1 MERVRA
7 GFACRAV
14 TRWRRKSSATAA
26 PSRSKSPTSRHLC
39 SNSTC
44 SNSNDCMRDD
54 DVDMAIMRLQG
65 ALCAECNGISAN
77 VSAHT
82 MFHSEHSRDE
92 NHSGSSEVLVCSPQM
107 SGSIL
112 TSEGNLRREDG
123 RQRQRARSARAQ
135 SRESTTAHSTA
146 SKARKHRPP

>member
-1 MERVRA
+1 MMDDGEGARRFCVPCSDSLAPQVKCHRCTIPIKESYFETPLVCVCCHLLFVSVDA
-7 GFACRAV
+7 GC
-14 TRWRRKSSATAA
+14 S
-26 PSRSKSPTSRHLC
+26 

-82 MFHSEHSRDE
+82 MFHSEHSR
-92 NHSGSSEVLVCSPQM
+92 V
-107 SGSIL
+107 
-112 TSEGNLRREDG
+112 
-123 RQRQRARSARAQ
+123 
-135 SRESTTAHSTA
+135 
-146 SKARKHRPP
+146 